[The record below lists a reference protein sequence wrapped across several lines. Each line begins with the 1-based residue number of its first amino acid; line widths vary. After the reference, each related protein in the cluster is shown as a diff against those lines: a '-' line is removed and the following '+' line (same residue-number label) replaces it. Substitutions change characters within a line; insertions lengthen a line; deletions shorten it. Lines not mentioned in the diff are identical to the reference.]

1 MGHIFQSPHF
11 SCLFR
16 FVKALEFGAVSN
28 PPSWILFHLFLI
40 DPLIIQQC
48 DVQSPFIWI
57 FIVIFCYQVLILLHY
72 VLKGYR
78 WLFKLS
84 CVF

>member
-1 MGHIFQSPHF
+1 LGHVFQGPHF

-40 DPLIIQQC
+40 DPLVIQQY
-48 DVQSPFIWI
+48 DIQSPFIWRC
-57 FIVIFCYQVLILLHY
+57 IVFLCCQVLILLHY

-78 WLFKLS
+78 
-84 CVF
+84 